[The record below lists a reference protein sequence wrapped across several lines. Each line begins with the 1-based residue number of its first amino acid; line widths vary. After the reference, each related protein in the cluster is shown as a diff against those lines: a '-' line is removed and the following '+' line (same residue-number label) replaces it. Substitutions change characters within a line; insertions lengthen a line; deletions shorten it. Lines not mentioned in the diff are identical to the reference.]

1 MSPARPQ
8 NQKRARLRPLH
19 ALLAGAS
26 LVAFSC
32 VWQANAQEAGMRG
45 AVDEQEI
52 NEDLLF
58 KMPLASRR
66 SPLDRSQP
74 APQEQSPVPP
84 YRPTTV
90 AIDEP
95 IAVDEE
101 QPSLFQN
108 NDDVEA
114 AFGESPPPIPARRP
128 STALQRA
135 EEARERATRPPQ
147 TAAERLTAEEEAEE
161 ERTEGTVRVDT
172 VDSETDLTVD
182 SGAERAEAIEGLDR
196 EPEEN
201 PYAPLGLRLGTFTVM
216 PTVETGLT
224 ATSNADSSP
233 NGGSA
238 ILSETILR
246 LSGVSDWSRHS
257 AAFEAYGSLRESIS
271 GQSLDEK
278 EFGIKGSTVIE
289 LGNEFRALAGAA
301 YVIKPES
308 ASSPVIIEGT
318 VSRPIR
324 QTLTG
329 NLGLQKDVG
338 KLRLGIDGNVER
350 DWYGDAKLST
360 GETLSQ
366 RERNSTLATLNLRTG
381 YEISPALTPFV
392 ELEVGRRFYDEKQD
406 ASGFERSANRL
417 GARAGVEVDLG
428 EKLSGEFSVGWLR
441 EKLDDD
447 RLTPISGLTLD
458 GNIQWS
464 PQRGTNVTLLGSTIV
479 EGTTTAGESGSVLH
493 SGRLNVER
501 ELRANLTG
509 NVALGAAYRDYA
521 GSDGHDTILSAE
533 AGATYWFNRYVGMV
547 SRARYEQLKS
557 NLPDRDSET
566 ASVFLGLKLQR

>member
-1 MSPARPQ
+1 MSRARPQ
-8 NQKRARLRPLH
+8 NQKRARSLPIH
-19 ALLAGAS
+19 ALLVGAS
-26 LVAFSC
+26 LIAFAY
-32 VWQANAQEAGMRG
+32 VFPAHAQEAGMRG

-114 AFGESPPPIPARRP
+114 AFGESPPPVPARRP
-128 STALQRA
+128 STAQQRA
-135 EEARERATRPPQ
+135 EEARDRAIRPPQ
-147 TAAERLTAEEEAEE
+147 TAAERLAAEEEAEV
-161 ERTEGTVRVDT
+161 ERTEGTVRIDT
-172 VDSETDLTVD
+172 VDSDTDLTVD
-182 SGAERAEAIEGLDR
+182 PGAERVEAIEGLDR

-201 PYAPLGLRLGTFTVM
+201 PYAPLGLRLGTFTV
-216 PTVETGLT
+216 TSTAETGLT

-246 LSGVSDWSRHS
+246 LNGVSDWSRHS

-278 EFGIKGSTVIE
+278 EFGIKGSTVLE

-308 ASSPVIIEGT
+308 ASSPVVIEGT

-324 QTLTG
+324 QILTG
-329 NLGLQKDVG
+329 NLG
-338 KLRLGIDGNVER
+338 
-350 DWYGDAKLST
+350 
-360 GETLSQ
+360 
-366 RERNSTLATLNLRTG
+366 
-381 YEISPALTPFV
+381 
-392 ELEVGRRFYDEKQD
+392 
-406 ASGFERSANRL
+406 
-417 GARAGVEVDLG
+417 
-428 EKLSGEFSVGWLR
+428 
-441 EKLDDD
+441 
-447 RLTPISGLTLD
+447 
-458 GNIQWS
+458 
-464 PQRGTNVTLLGSTIV
+464 
-479 EGTTTAGESGSVLH
+479 
-493 SGRLNVER
+493 
-501 ELRANLTG
+501 
-509 NVALGAAYRDYA
+509 
-521 GSDGHDTILSAE
+521 
-533 AGATYWFNRYVGMV
+533 
-547 SRARYEQLKS
+547 
-557 NLPDRDSET
+557 
-566 ASVFLGLKLQR
+566 